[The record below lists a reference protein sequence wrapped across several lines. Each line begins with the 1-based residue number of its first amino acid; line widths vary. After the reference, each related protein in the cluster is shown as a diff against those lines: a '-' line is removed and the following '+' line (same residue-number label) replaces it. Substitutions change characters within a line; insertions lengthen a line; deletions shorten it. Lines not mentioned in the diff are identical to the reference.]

1 MIIKLTAE
9 LRGPLASST
18 PETLMARFGLQS
30 GGRVQQTIDKA
41 VIDFCLPYCP
51 WDSGAL
57 AKSAYAATQIGS
69 GRVRYPGPYAHYLY
83 HGEVYGPNIPVFED
97 DSGIPTRF
105 FSRPGQ
111 KKQPTGRDL
120 QYNTDTN
127 PLAGSFWFERMKA
140 DHKQDILQEA
150 ANVAGNKQR

>member
-1 MIIKLTAE
+1 MIISLSAD
-9 LRGPLASST
+9 LRGRLAHAT
-18 PETLMARFGLQS
+18 PETLMTEFGLQT
-30 GGRVQQTIDKA
+30 GGRVQQIIDKA
-41 VIDFCLPYCP
+41 VIDYSLAYCP

-83 HGEVYGPNIPVFED
+83 YGEVYGPNIPVFED

-105 FSRPGQ
+105 FSPPGQ
-111 KKQPTGRDL
+111 KKRPTGRDL

-150 ANVAGNKQR
+150 KNGTGNK